1 MGKKKLEKIHCI
13 NCDVEI
19 IEYYSEQYE
28 GYRGKCTICKIDF
41 PLD

>member
-1 MGKKKLEKIHCI
+1 MDKKKLQKIHCI

-19 IEYYSEQYE
+19 TEYYSEQYH
-28 GYRGKCTICKIDF
+28 GYRGICTICKIDF